1 MRNPKKIRF
10 VPMVFSHALAMAFV
24 LTGDFVSAREGGPD
38 ADEIVARARMSAAM
52 QEGDLQGHLSD
63 GRRRTPF
70 VLSMAD
76 GVMQFRFS
84 SPDQVVSL
92 AIGEGEPRFKEV
104 LEGKEREIAGERFGE
119 SVRDTVITYEDL
131 ALRFLFWPQAEL
143 LDEEQL
149 KGRPAW
155 KLRLNNPRREGP
167 YAVVLAW
174 IDQETSALMRVQG
187 YDWQGALVKQFE
199 VVSVMPVGDTW
210 MLKEMRVERL
220 EGGRVRGRTWLRLDE
235 PVREGRGRRPN
246 L

>member
-1 MRNPKKIRF
+1 MRNPEKIRF
-10 VPMVFSHALAMAFV
+10 VPMVSRLALAAAFV
-24 LTGDFVSAREGGPD
+24 LLGNFASALEGGPD

-52 QEGDLQGHLSD
+52 QEGKLQGHLSD

-76 GVMQFRFS
+76 GVMEFRFS
-84 SPDQVVSL
+84 SPDQLVSL
-92 AIGEGEPRFKEV
+92 AIGEGEPKFKEV
-104 LEGKEREIAGERFGE
+104 LEGEEREIAGERFGE

-155 KLRLNNPRREGP
+155 KVRLNNPRREGP
-167 YAVVLAW
+167 YAVVLVW